1 MPEEIYGV
9 NGVVEHS
16 FYKGKEYVIYAF
28 KTHPCAYVLLTEK
41 DPDYRESYDN
51 IGLLCHG
58 GLTYSAETWKTNIH
72 WFSEGW
78 VIGWDYA
85 HLGDYHYIEHE
96 KIKGIPYEAIQ
107 STKYT
112 RARVRGEIFKV
123 VDALT
128 MKRNWKLLYR

>member
-1 MPEEIYGV
+1 MPEEIYGM

-16 FYKGKEYVIYAF
+16 FYKGKEYVIYSF

-41 DPDYRESYDN
+41 DPDYRKFYDN

-58 GLTYSAETWKTNIH
+58 GLTYSAETWESPFH

-78 VIGWDYA
+78 IIGWDYA
-85 HLGDYHYIEHE
+85 HLGDYRYIEPE
-96 KIKGIPYEAIQ
+96 KIKGVFYGAIQ

-112 RARVRGEIFKV
+112 RAKVREEIFKV